1 VTPRGYHHGDL
12 PAALKRAVFE
22 LVVEGGLPAVTMTAA
37 AKRAGV
43 SPGAPYKH
51 FAGLEDLLVAA
62 AEDGYRRFRARQ
74 QVVAASHDDPTD
86 KLLAIIADYFA
97 FARDEPGSFALMWGT
112 GLTRQSR
119 RLDEWALGDYARV
132 VGLLVEITGR
142 NAEDCH
148 ELAMNIASLVIGN
161 ARIAIDRYSP
171 VSTPEQAP
179 GFADRGVRQLIAGFL
194 VDSSRMG

>member
-1 VTPRGYHHGDL
+1 VSSRGYHHGDL
-12 PAALKRAVFE
+12 PAALKRAVLE
-22 LVVEGGLPAVTMTAA
+22 LVVEGGLSSVTMTAA
-37 AKRAGV
+37 ARRAGV

-51 FAGLEDLLVAA
+51 FASLEDLLVAT

-74 QVVAASHDDPTD
+74 QAVASSHDDPLE

-97 FARDEPGSFALMWGT
+97 FARDEPSSFALMWGT

-119 RLDEWALGDYARV
+119 RLDEWALGDYGTV
-132 VGLLVEITGR
+132 VRLLVEITGR
-142 NAEDCH
+142 SAVDCH

-179 GFADRGVRQLIAGFL
+179 EFAGRGVRQLIAGFR
-194 VDSSRMG
+194 VE

>member
-1 VTPRGYHHGDL
+1 MTARGYHHGDL
-12 PAALKRAVFE
+12 PAALRRAVVE

-37 AKRAGV
+37 ARRAGV

-74 QVVAASHDDPTD
+74 RTVAARHGDPMD
-86 KLLAIIADYFA
+86 KLSAIIADYFA
-97 FARDEPGSFALMWGT
+97 FAHDEPGSFALMWGT

-119 RLDEWALGDYARV
+119 RLDEWALGDYSTV
-132 VGLLVEITGR
+132 VALLVEITARG
-142 NAEDCH
+142 AADCH

-161 ARIAIDRYSP
+161 ARIAVDRYSP

-179 GFADRGVRQLIAGFL
+179 GFAERGVRQLIAGFL
-194 VDSSRMG
+194 AESGGPA